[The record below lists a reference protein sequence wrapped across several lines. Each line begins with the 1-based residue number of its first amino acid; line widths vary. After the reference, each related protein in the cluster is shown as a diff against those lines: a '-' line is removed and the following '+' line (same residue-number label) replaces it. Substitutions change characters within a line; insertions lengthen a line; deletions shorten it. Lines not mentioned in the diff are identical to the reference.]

1 MAASDLREL
10 PVAPAEPWWERS
22 LMVTLAFRCNLACRF
37 CMVED
42 ALGVYEGTS
51 LDAFRAA
58 AGEPG
63 RLDGVE
69 RVVLSGG
76 EVTLA
81 PELVDY
87 VRLARSLP
95 GVKHVRLQTNATRLS
110 DRAWLAALLE
120 AGVDELFVSLHAARP
135 ETCDAI
141 TRRSGS
147 LPSILAG
154 MRAIADSGA
163 TLITNTCVVRP
174 NVEEL
179 AGIVELASAYRPRS
193 MEFWSYWPRA
203 HDARRDDLLVP
214 VGDALPHLVAALDA
228 CIARRVPPVV
238 KWFPRCLLGPYA
250 AYQDDGQP
258 PAILD
263 DRYWDREPDYA
274 CIYEGVCEHAGTRC
288 SGLSVPYVERFGW
301 EEERLRPSR
310 ARPAATGP
318 NGESLLARSLVKDEA
333 PRRADAARVASWLA
347 RFDVAPGAVIEGWT
361 LASATRGPAGS
372 HVALTLTR
380 ANETVEVRVLPR
392 EAARRA
398 AAKTPSFDLVFAAT
412 RGARA
417 HGATIVRVLAD
428 RISACDVG
436 GLPLPG

>member
-1 MAASDLREL
+1 
-10 PVAPAEPWWERS
+10 
-22 LMVTLAFRCNLACRF
+22 MVTLAFRCNLACRF

-51 LDAFRAA
+51 LEAFRAA
-58 AGEPG
+58 AAEPS
-63 RLDGVE
+63 RLAGVE
-69 RVVLSGG
+69 RIVLSGG

-95 GVKHVRLQTNATRLS
+95 GVRHVRLQTNATRLA
-110 DRAWLAALLE
+110 DRAWLASLLE

-141 TRRSGS
+141 TRRAGS
-147 LPSILAG
+147 LAAILEG

-174 NVEEL
+174 NVGEL
-179 AGIVELASAYRPRS
+179 AEIVELASTFGPRS

-203 HDARRDDLLVP
+203 HDAGRDDLLVP

-228 CIARRVPPVV
+228 CIARRLPPVV

-263 DRYWDREPDYA
+263 DRYWDREPEYA

-310 ARPAATGP
+310 ARSAATGP

-347 RFDVAPGAVIEGWT
+347 GLDVTAGALVEGWT
-361 LASATRGPAGS
+361 LASAAIGPARA

-380 ANETVEVRVLPR
+380 ANETVEVRVLPTDP
-392 EAARRA
+392 ARRA
-398 AAKTPSFDLVFAAT
+398 AARTPSFDLVFAAT
-412 RGARA
+412 RGSRANGAAIARA
-417 HGATIVRVLAD
+417 LAD
-428 RISACDVG
+428 RLSARDGG
-436 GLPLPG
+436 GLRLPE